1 MIKVL
6 SSNIMGFAHSQ
17 LIRILNIEEKC
28 SLYIMIMIQAYT
40 QRDTPACTH
49 TNTHISILLNH
60 LSVHL

>member
-6 SSNIMGFAHSQ
+6 SSNKMGFAHSQ

-28 SLYIMIMIQAYT
+28 SLYIMIQAYT
-40 QRDTPACTH
+40 QRDTPVCTH

-60 LSVHL
+60 LSVQL